1 LTFEQIINDIKNKI
15 FFPIYFLYGEEPFYM
30 DQLTAYIEQNALDE
44 SIKEFNQS
52 VVYGRDVSPKDI
64 MDLARRF
71 PMMGNYQLVIVKE
84 AQDINNIEGLEPYFN
99 SYLESTILVINYK
112 YKKLDRRKSFYKTL
126 NKTKNVVLFESVR
139 LYDNQIP
146 GWIEKTVRLLGY
158 QIDPV
163 ASELLSEYLGNDL
176 STIYNELEK
185 LIINIKAGQTITVD
199 DVEEHIGISK
209 DFNVFEFQKALG
221 TKNVLK
227 AQRIVQH
234 FEANPKEHPL
244 QMISVMMY
252 NYSMKVFLY
261 HQLKNRNAKE
271 IAAELGV
278 HPFFVKDYKTA
289 ASKYTTQKIKTI
301 ISQIRTLDLK
311 SKGVGSTDGTNY
323 GELKELVYKIIH

>member
-1 LTFEQIINDIKNKI
+1 VTFDQIINDIKNKI
-15 FFPIYFLYGEEPFYM
+15 FFPIYFLYGEEPFYI

-44 SIKEFNQS
+44 SVKEFNQS
-52 VVYGRDVSPKDI
+52 VVYGRDVSPKDVI
-64 MDLARRF
+64 DLARRF
-71 PMMGNYQLVIVKE
+71 PMMGNYQLVVVKE
-84 AQDINNIEGLEPYFN
+84 AQDIKNIEALEPYFD

-158 QIDPV
+158 RIDPV

-185 LIINIKAGQTITVD
+185 LIINVKAGQTITVD

-221 TKNVLK
+221 TNKNYCRC
-227 AQRIVQH
+227 QC
-234 FEANPKEHPL
+234 
-244 QMISVMMY
+244 
-252 NYSMKVFLY
+252 
-261 HQLKNRNAKE
+261 
-271 IAAELGV
+271 
-278 HPFFVKDYKTA
+278 
-289 ASKYTTQKIKTI
+289 
-301 ISQIRTLDLK
+301 K
-311 SKGVGSTDGTNY
+311 SRFN
-323 GELKELVYKIIH
+323 